1 LIDLVAQL
9 QDSLSIPSHI
19 LVDPLGWGELR
30 KLKVASTYNQSLLG
44 AGTSDAAQMLLSL
57 PVVVNPQVPDY
68 TGIVLDRTVIASAV
82 GPVQVANSEH
92 VLFNQ
97 DAVMLR
103 ATWRI
108 GHAVVRPERIGTFTI
123 AGGGS

>member
-1 LIDLVAQL
+1 
-9 QDSLSIPSHI
+9 
-19 LVDPLGWGELR
+19 
-30 KLKVASTYNQSLLG
+30 
-44 AGTSDAAQMLLSL
+44 MLLSL

-103 ATWRI
+103 VTWRI